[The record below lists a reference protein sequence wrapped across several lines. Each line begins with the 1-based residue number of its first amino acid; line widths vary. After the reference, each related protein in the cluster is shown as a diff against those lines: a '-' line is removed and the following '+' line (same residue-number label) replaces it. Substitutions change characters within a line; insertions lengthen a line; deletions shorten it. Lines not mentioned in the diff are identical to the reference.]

1 MSDAPRRGSQRPRR
15 KQSGP
20 TESDRTP
27 RPADDPPRP
36 ESRPD
41 SPGLPVEHTIAAA
54 DDPRVRVWKGF
65 TLSPFQVQ
73 SVEAIRRGRNVLV
86 SAPTGAGKTLVAEYA
101 IHEAVQAGQRVIY
114 TAPIKALS
122 NQKYRDFRDDPK
134 IDVGLMTGDVTIHP
148 AAQVL
153 IMTTEI
159 LRNAIFEDPGG
170 LADVAFVIFDEVHFM
185 DDVERGTVWEESI
198 IFAPPGVRFICLSA
212 TISNLDEVG
221 EWIGEIRP
229 QGIEIVRS
237 EHRPVP
243 LHFRFFTE
251 RSGGFDPEAVERIR
265 KKEKHD
271 LRSRK
276 QKKTSA
282 RRKSGSRARWSVDQ
296 PGMPPDPG
304 PLFDELQEQG
314 LRPVLVFC
322 FSRKDCERLARR
334 NIHRNL
340 LNAEELQRM
349 QALQADLIELFQ
361 LPEGAAQAEIFTL
374 ARGGVG
380 YHHAGMLPADK
391 EIVERMFTSGLLRLL
406 FTTETFALGINMPA
420 RVVIFNSLKKF
431 DGVTFDYMRTRDFLQ
446 MAGRA
451 GRQGLDDEGLVY
463 SLLSPKDLFEAPLTR
478 LLTGASES
486 VDSRFRLSF
495 SSILHL
501 VDRLGRERLHIAWE
515 KSFNQFQHRT
525 ETGKQQDKNKR
536 RQRKQVEARLDFL
549 EQLGYLHGEELTS
562 RGRLAQRINGYELQI
577 TELLFQG
584 VLEELSATALA
595 VVFVGLIHEQRTRGE
610 PIRIPQKFYGDLRH
624 RVDAICRQLTSRA
637 YQCQLPDVPKR
648 PDWGLTP
655 AVIAWMKGADF
666 DQALEEAEV
675 GPGDLCRALRM
686 ALQLMRQVRRAIDKD
701 WDLYERL
708 GEARLAMNRDEVDA
722 RRQLELG

>member
-1 MSDAPRRGSQRPRR
+1 MSDAASRGPRRPRR
-15 KQSGP
+15 RRKSSSQPGS
-20 TESDRTP
+20 S
-27 RPADDPPRP
+27 APRP
-36 ESRPD
+36 ESAEGPARPPE
-41 SPGLPVEHTIAAA
+41 SSALPIEHAIPAA

-73 SVEAIRRGRNVLV
+73 AVEAIRRGRNVLV

-101 IHEAVQAGQRVIY
+101 IHDAVQAGQRVIY

-122 NQKYRDFRDDPK
+122 NQKYRDFRDDPD

-243 LHFRFFTE
+243 LHFKFFTE
-251 RSGGFDPEAVERIR
+251 RSGGFDPKALERVR
-265 KKEKHD
+265 KHEKNQ
-271 LRSRK
+271 LRSKK
-276 QKKTSA
+276 QGP
-282 RRKSGSRARWSVDQ
+282 RRKTGSRARWSVDQ

-334 NIHRNL
+334 NQHRHL
-340 LNAEELQRM
+340 LNAEELQHMRR
-349 QALQADLIELFQ
+349 LQGELIQLFQ
-361 LPEGAAQAEIFTL
+361 LPEGATEAEIFAL
-374 ARGGVG
+374 ARSGVG

-420 RVVIFNSLKKF
+420 RVVVFNSLKKF

-463 SLLSPKDLFEAPLTR
+463 SLLSPKDLFEAPLAR
-478 LLTGASES
+478 LLNGASES
-486 VDSRFRLSF
+486 VDSRFRLSY

-501 VDRLGRERLHIAWE
+501 VDRLGRERLHVAWE
-515 KSFNQFQHRT
+515 KSFNQFQYRR

-536 RQRKQVEARLDFL
+536 RQRKQVEARLEFL
-549 EQLGYLHGEELTS
+549 EELGYLRGEELTA

-584 VLEELSATALA
+584 VLEELSPTALA

-610 PIRIPQKFYGDLRH
+610 PERIPHKFYGDLRG
-624 RVDAICRQLTSRA
+624 RVDATCRQLAGRA
-637 YQCQLPDVPKR
+637 YQCRLPEVPKR
-648 PDWGLTP
+648 PDWTLTP
-655 AVIAWMKGADF
+655 AVLAWMKGAEF
-666 DQALEEAEV
+666 DEALDEVEV
-675 GPGDLCRALRM
+675 GPGDLCRVLRM